1 MIAFVLA
8 DLGQRVDRT
17 SKALEAATPFLK
29 QMEDPA
35 GFSFTAYCVGAKRF
49 DILESSARED
59 NDVLRLA
66 TAMLLQKE
74 PSK

>member
-1 MIAFVLA
+1 MIAFVIA

-17 SKALEAATPFLK
+17 NMALEAAAPFLK
-29 QMEDPA
+29 QMEDPS
-35 GFSFTAYCVGAKRF
+35 GFSFTAWCVTAKRL

-66 TAMLLQKE
+66 TAMLL
-74 PSK
+74 SINT